1 MPCAFS
7 RAANMPDWTEY
18 LRPRLN
24 HLDLRGERE
33 VEIIEELSQHLDE
46 RYEELRGAG
55 SSETDARRIAMD
67 ELLDPDTLIEDL
79 QPLRQAHAKV
89 PPVPGASRGSVLAD
103 LWADL
108 RYSIRTLR
116 NQLAFTAVAIFTLAL
131 GIGANS
137 AIFAL
142 ADATVLR
149 PLPLPEAE
157 RLVMLWESRSASPRG
172 QTSPP
177 NLNDWSARSL
187 TVEAMAG
194 FSPGV
199 GSMVLASADGHAQT
213 VPRQWVTAGIF
224 DVLGIQPVL
233 GRTFTPEDD
242 RAKRNAV
249 VLSEAFWRSRFNSDA
264 GLIGQALRL
273 DGDLYTVLGVVPDQA
288 QLIGRTGMWAL
299 APILSAGNDERA
311 DRFLRAVGRLK
322 AGTSLEMASADMSRV
337 AQDLAR
343 DYPETNLNREI
354 TPEPLQAAMVGSDL
368 RQTALL
374 FLGVV
379 GFVLLICCA
388 NVANLLLARATV
400 RTREFA
406 IRVALGASRGRVVRQ
421 ILVESLLLAVLG
433 GVLGLALGAVI
444 LQVAPALLPPDLLPG
459 GVHLRFDV
467 RLLTFSI
474 GATLLVG
481 VLFGLA
487 PAWQATRMA
496 PARAIASESRGTT
509 GRGGNLRN
517 ALVVAEVATAVV
529 LLCGAGLLLRTLFA
543 MQSVDRGYR
552 AEGTLSVLVD
562 PLGDRYPSKQSLLQF
577 FDEIERQVGAVA
589 NVKTV
594 AWSSALPLGA
604 PGGTLGNASIEVV
617 GAAPL
622 REGERALVDY
632 QVVSPNYLSALDIR
646 MRGGRGFSPGDRDD
660 AVPVCIVN
668 EAFVRAHLG
677 GIPPLGARLAIRTS
691 SAPGAAVSV
700 REIVGVSA
708 SVKARATEIEATP
721 KIYVPLAQAP
731 TDDLYLLVQPRSGSA
746 EELASS
752 VRDAIA
758 AVDKEQLVSVSD
770 VMSLADIA
778 AQATSSHRF
787 RAVLVLT
794 FAMLAL
800 LLAMAGVFGILAYSV
815 QQRTRDFG
823 VRMAMG
829 ARARDVLLLVLRGA
843 ACMVAASTVIGLALA
858 LLMGRWLSSV
868 LYAVSPY
875 DLLTFGGVV
884 LVLALTTLG
893 AALGPAWRAA
903 RVLPTEAMRGT

>member
-1 MPCAFS
+1 
-7 RAANMPDWTEY
+7 MPDWNEY

-24 HLDLRGERE
+24 HLDLRAERE

-46 RYEELRGAG
+46 RYDELRMSGHD
-55 SSETDARRIAMD
+55 EDDARRIAMD
-67 ELLDPDTLIEDL
+67 ELLDPDTLAEDL
-79 QPLRQAHAKV
+79 EPLRQAQVKES
-89 PPVPGASRGSVLAD
+89 PVPGCGRGSLLAD

-108 RYSIRTLR
+108 RYSVRSLR
-116 NQLAFTAVAIFTLAL
+116 NQAGFTAVAILTLAL

-157 RLVMLWESRSASPRG
+157 RLVMLWESRTTSPRG
-172 QTSPP
+172 QTSAP
-177 NLNDWSARSL
+177 NLNDWLARSL

-199 GSMVLASADGHAQT
+199 GSMVLANADGHAQT
-213 VPRQWVTAGIF
+213 IPRQWVSAGIF
-224 DVLGIQPVL
+224 DVLGIRPVA
-233 GRTFTPEDD
+233 GRTFSAEDD
-242 RAKRNAV
+242 RAGRNAV
-249 VLSEAFWRSRFNSDA
+249 VLSEAFWRGRFNADPT
-264 GLIGQALRL
+264 LIGQTLRL
-273 DGDLYTVLGVVPDQA
+273 DGDPYTVLGVVPDQA
-288 QLIGRTGMWAL
+288 QLLGKTSMWAL
-299 APILSAGNDERA
+299 APILAAGNDERG
-311 DRFLRAVGRLK
+311 DRYLRVVGRLK
-322 AGTSLEMASADMSRV
+322 AGTSMPMAATDMSRV
-337 AQDLAR
+337 ARDLATE
-343 DYPETNLNREI
+343 YPETNRDRDILVES
-354 TPEPLQAAMVGSDL
+354 LQAAMVGSDL

-406 IRVALGASRGRVVRQ
+406 IRVALGASRWRVVRQ
-421 ILVESLLLAVLG
+421 ILVESLLLALLG
-433 GVLGLALGAVI
+433 GVLGLALGAII
-444 LQVAPALLPPDLLPG
+444 LTLAPALMPSDLLPG
-459 GVHLRFDV
+459 GVHLRFDL
-467 RLLTFSI
+467 RLLAFCMAT
-474 GATLLVG
+474 TLLVG

-487 PAWQATRMA
+487 PAWQSTRMA

-509 GRGGNLRN
+509 GRGGKLRN
-517 ALVVAEVATAVV
+517 ILVVAEVATAVV

-543 MQSVDRGYR
+543 MQNVDRGYR
-552 AEGTLSVLVD
+552 ADGTLSVLVD
-562 PLGDRYPSKQSLLQF
+562 PLGDRYPSKASLLRF
-577 FDEIERQVGAVA
+577 FDEIETQLRAVG
-589 NVKTV
+589 NVKDV

-604 PGGTLGNASIEVV
+604 PGGTLGTAAVDVV
-617 GAAPL
+617 GAATP
-622 REGERALVDY
+622 REGERAIVDY

-646 MRGGRGFSPGDRDD
+646 MRDGRGFSAGDRDGS
-660 AVPVCIVN
+660 VPVCIVN
-668 EAFVRAHLG
+668 ESFVRTHLH
-677 GIPPLGARLAIRTS
+677 GIPALGARLAVRTS
-691 SAPGAAVSV
+691 NAPGAAVTL

-708 SVKARATEIEATP
+708 SVKARATELEAAP

-731 TDDLYLLVQPRSGSA
+731 TDDIYLLVQPRSGNA
-746 EELASS
+746 EDLAPS

-758 AVDKEQLVSVSD
+758 AVDKEQLVSVSE
-770 VMSLADIA
+770 VTSLADIA
-778 AQATSSHRF
+778 RRATSSQRF
-787 RAVLVLT
+787 RAILVLT

-800 LLAMAGVFGILAYSV
+800 LLAMAGVFAILAYSV

-843 ACMVAASTVIGLALA
+843 VGMVAASTLIGLVLA
-858 LLMGRWLSSV
+858 MLMGRWLSSV
-868 LYAVSPY
+868 LYAVSPF

-884 LVLALTTLG
+884 LVLGLTTFA

-903 RVLPTEAMRGT
+903 GVLPTEAMRGT